1 MKTKNIRKLYLIL
14 LSVILFTSCHQTNK
28 TIKGELFFKI
38 IDFSPATGMKKDD
51 IKKME
56 RIIET
61 IDKVG
66 NSKND
71 KLFVNY
77 FNTLKKH
84 NLLHSPFIKIKTDT
98 IIRKVFITHQEY
110 QKISAYT
117 LNDLQQQNKKV
128 EIELV
133 VKELE
138 KDLFFS
144 DEIIN
149 IKKVDGKTPWQK

>member
-1 MKTKNIRKLYLIL
+1 MKNIIYLGIIIL
-14 LSVILFTSCHQTNK
+14 LLSCNSNQEK
-28 TIKGELFFKI
+28 IKGELFFKI
-38 IDFSPATGMKKDD
+38 IDFSPATGMNEDD

-56 RIIET
+56 EILKT
-61 IDKVG
+61 IDTIG

-84 NLLHSPFIKIKTDT
+84 NLLQSPFIKIKTDT
-98 IIRKVFITHQEY
+98 IIRKIFISHQEY

-138 KDLFFS
+138 KDIFFS
-144 DEIIN
+144 DEIISV
-149 IKKVDGKTPWQK
+149 KEVDGETPWQK